1 MSASTV
7 SVPAQPRR
15 LGRSITAFAVA
26 ILANVVLSIGTD
38 QVFHTLGVYP
48 PWGEP
53 MYDPS
58 LNVLALSYR
67 IVFSI
72 VSGYLVARLAPHS
85 PMKHAR
91 ILGVIAVVL
100 SALGVVAG
108 LTQELGPVWYPIAL
122 AVVAFPCVWAG
133 AILYRHQSSTR
144 R

>member
-7 SVPAQPRR
+7 SAPAQPRR
-15 LGRSITAFAVA
+15 LGRSTAAVVAA
-26 ILANVVLSIGTD
+26 IIANVVLSLGTD
-38 QVFHTLGVYP
+38 QVLHVMGVYP

-58 LNVLALSYR
+58 LSLLALSYR
-67 IVFSI
+67 IVFGI
-72 VSGYLVARLAPHS
+72 VSGYLVARLAPRE

-91 ILGVIAVVL
+91 ILGAIAVVL
-100 SALGVVAG
+100 SALGIVAG

-122 AVVAFPCVWAG
+122 AVLAFPSVWVG
-133 AILYRHQSSTR
+133 AILHAR